1 MASAP
6 PCFVKSGDSCKV
18 CVTKLPVQ
26 AMDCE
31 VDLEVLHELYTALEE
46 TLDDADDGLITPA
59 LLENV
64 FPKVEMQ
71 VKRLLASRQERL
83 DQKADDDIE
92 EEDLELLDEA
102 EEQEEEL
109 LQQVCSLCLVQAR
122 CVRVGC

>member
-1 MASAP
+1 M
-6 PCFVKSGDSCKV
+6 
-18 CVTKLPVQ
+18 Q

-46 TLDDADDGLITPA
+46 TLDDADDALITPT
-59 LLENV
+59 LLESC
-64 FPKVEMQ
+64 FTKIEMQ

-83 DQKADDDIE
+83 DQKADEDIE

-109 LQQVCSLCLVQAR
+109 LQQAFFPLFIDTC
-122 CVRVGC
+122 CVMSACAAV